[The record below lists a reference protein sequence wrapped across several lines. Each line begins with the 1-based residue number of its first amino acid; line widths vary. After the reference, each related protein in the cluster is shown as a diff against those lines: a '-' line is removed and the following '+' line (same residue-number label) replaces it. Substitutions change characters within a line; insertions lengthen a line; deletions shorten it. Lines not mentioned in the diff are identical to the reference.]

1 MPIVRIPGKGDV
13 RFPDNM
19 TPYQIQLAIEREI
32 LPGRKPEAI
41 SAPKRPEGGFLTGL
55 QGIGAATAAIPAY
68 FEKAVEEIR
77 DELKSPVEKAREAAR
92 VREFGPVAA
101 RSQAQMEAA
110 KQQTNVQMAEP
121 EFDTM
126 LGRGLYSGTSSFIQN
141 LPGTVASVIKQTPVP
156 ALANIAAVTAPA
168 TYQKYR
174 ERGAS
179 VGEAAL
185 GTSLETGIELGTEY
199 IPLKKAV
206 SLLGKVGFG
215 SFIKQYLGRE
225 LPSEAVA
232 TILQNAV
239 DTAIANPD
247 KTWADY
253 VKELPAALGETA
265 IATLVPTTVLA
276 GASKV
281 AQTLQREPRAATE
294 ETGEEPGAEA
304 GATSRR
310 PSPPPPPPADMGALT
325 KALGPVGGKV
335 TLQEPSGPQEYTYQG
350 LDEDGSVLLADP
362 DGNVFA
368 EDPAQISA
376 AMKVGAVEPENG
388 LGAVAFGEDV
398 TEGLPP
404 VRAEAAPAP
413 APSGAAVIRPD
424 DVFRGNGVP
433 KITVDQ
439 TDKPF
444 VVRATKQDQID
455 DMIASG
461 LVRPKPGG
469 YGKQQNA
476 QIYFGESETSIPS
489 SIFARPKEGSF
500 TIVGKSENLVGKE
513 GPISIDQLEHI
524 WENRDGKLVD
534 ILPDIIKRNQ
544 EFAPTSTPAPA
555 PVPAP
560 PSSITPKEAPIVRFR
575 KIATGIEAS
584 APPIAEG
591 FTRLWR
597 GNRPGENGKGLLF
610 TNDLPGIALPFQ
622 EGYGGDLTYIDVPSN
637 DLPAYESQG
646 AAAPGAEFFLPPAL
660 ASTAL
665 PLSNFP
671 PSPTAATPAVESIAA
686 PEQMPIDEDV
696 GPYLQEYS
704 KFRTAKQILEI
715 EDNARAI
722 AAERGAS
729 SVSRKDIFEAGMA
742 FDDALFK
749 EPSPAPARARVP
761 APAAAPTV
769 EPAPKAKAEPYR
781 PDKREPAVVW
791 ENFNK
796 AFETQEYPSVNW
808 AIGSDWGMGTTAS
821 AAFSPEGYR
830 RAATER
836 MERLYGPD
844 PTATTA
850 PEPVTEQTL
859 RDAGF
864 TSGEIA
870 SWRSGQGS
878 KDYAEKAGRGFIYY
892 KGDFTPATAENV
904 AKITGL
910 IEADIAKNAATRERL
925 IATDTGKRTVLVGDA
940 RPQLLAENLKDLETS
955 DSKLKAKIEG
965 LNRQLERSTKAAS
978 RDQRRPYQSIEAP
991 LPAAQKEALEEISKV
1006 PSLSRGVRKLLKR
1019 WQTGKINDAD
1029 LAAEI
1034 ADLSEYVDR
1043 MKDGRN
1049 YRAAQKG
1056 RARGADRIM
1065 EVLLREKRKGNV
1077 SAETVDFVSW
1087 VLKGNPNLAEDLA
1100 ISMRVTKQEGVLG
1113 QYDDVLRLMTLFKNR
1128 ASDTAAV
1135 HEMLHHTERMMP
1147 PDVQAEIRKA
1157 WLREFNKAA
1166 EKGKSNVD
1174 INTFFQALRALHG
1187 RTNFTIGYGPAKE
1200 TYGPDKGWDI
1210 AMNLMDAGFVPYSYY
1225 QYVNPS
1231 EFWAVNATEIM
1242 RKRFDVKDST
1252 LARIRNWLG
1261 ELIEK
1266 AKGLFNLSPTSPL
1279 IKALDSLAKAD
1290 GKFNSLTML
1299 QEEGARYM
1307 NVSSLPE
1314 RRARQVLERARAIE
1328 ANGMRNS
1335 VDEIEDVID
1344 DLDAVYKTLPEN
1356 TEIRRAVDGA
1366 SNKLENLLYRI
1377 EDARRPSN
1385 QNVAETEYERA
1396 YRETSAAEDAYY
1408 DFLQNEDDER
1418 RFMDR
1423 RTKARKEFEK
1433 EIDRLFDAKEAA
1445 LKRLRDII
1453 ANEQKATLRTL
1464 NTGTP
1469 DEMKDAIAA
1478 VQKPDDKV
1486 MNDRANIQK
1495 QNRGCD

>member
-1 MPIVRIPGKGDV
+1 MPIVRIPGRGNV
-13 RFPDNM
+13 RFPDDM
-19 TPYQIQLAIEREI
+19 TPYQINLAIEREI

-92 VREFGPVAA
+92 VRAFGPVAA

-126 LGRGLYSGTSSFIQN
+126 LGRGLYSGTSSLIQN
-141 LPGTVASVIKQTPVP
+141 LPGTVASVIKQTPIP
-156 ALANIAAVTAPA
+156 ALANIAAVTAPT

-185 GTSLETGIELGTEY
+185 GTSLETVIELGTEY

-253 VKELPAALGETA
+253 VKELPNALGETA

-310 PSPPPPPPADMGALT
+310 PSPPPPPPADMGALS

-388 LGAVAFGEDV
+388 LGAVAFGEDI

-476 QIYFGESETSIPS
+476 QIYFGESETSTPS
-489 SIFARPKEGSF
+489 SIFARPKEGDF
-500 TIVGKSENLVGKE
+500 TLVGKSENLVGKE

-544 EFAPTSTPAPA
+544 EFAPTPAPAPAPA
-555 PVPAP
+555 PVSRIFQPSGQPAPEPKPAP
-560 PSSITPKEAPIVRFR
+560 PPPSDTSRIFNPRAPAPAPEPTPKIFGEDVTEGQPAP
-575 KIATGIEAS
+575 
-584 APPIAEG
+584 
-591 FTRLWR
+591 
-597 GNRPGENGKGLLF
+597 
-610 TNDLPGIALPFQ
+610 
-622 EGYGGDLTYIDVPSN
+622 
-637 DLPAYESQG
+637 
-646 AAAPGAEFFLPPAL
+646 
-660 ASTAL
+660 
-665 PLSNFP
+665 
-671 PSPTAATPAVESIAA
+671 AATAPATTAPAVESIAA
-686 PEQMPIDEDV
+686 LEQMPIDEDV

-729 SVSRKDIFEAGMA
+729 SVSRKDIFQAGMA

-749 EPSPAPARARVP
+749 EPSPAPARARAPAPVP
-761 APAAAPTV
+761 APTPTV

-850 PEPVTEQTL
+850 PAPVTEQTL

-892 KGDFTPATAENV
+892 RGDFTPATPENV
-904 AKITGL
+904 AEITGR

-925 IATDTGKRTVLVGDA
+925 ITTDTGKRTVLVGDA
-940 RPQLLAENLKDLETS
+940 RPQLLAENLRDLETS
-955 DSKLKAKIEG
+955 DNKLKAQIEG
-965 LNRQLERSTKAAS
+965 LNRQLERSTKAA
-978 RDQRRPYQSIEAP
+978 AP
-991 LPAAQKEALEEISKV
+991 KPVTEDGLFKSVGAALPAAQAEVLEEAGRI
-1006 PSLSRGVRKLLKR
+1006 PSLSRNVRKTLKAWR
-1019 WQTGKINDAD
+1019 DGKIDDAD

-1034 ADLSEYVDR
+1034 ADLAEYIDR

-1049 YRAAQKG
+1049 YRVAQKG
-1056 RARGADRIM
+1056 KARGADRVM

-1087 VLKGNPNLAEDLA
+1087 VLKGNPNLAEGLA
-1100 ISMRVTKQEGVLG
+1100 ISTLTTKKEGVEG

-1128 ASDTAAV
+1128 ASDTTAV

-1166 EKGKSNVD
+1166 EKAKFGMPID
-1174 INTFFQALRALHG
+1174 TFFKALRAVHG
-1187 RTNFTIGYGPAKE
+1187 RTNFTIGYGVDKD
-1200 TYGPDKGWDI
+1200 TYGPDKAWGL
-1210 AMNLMDAGFVPYSYY
+1210 AMKLMDAGLVPYSYY

-1261 ELIEK
+1261 ELVEK

-1299 QEEGARYM
+1299 QEDSAAMTGAPYM

-1328 ANGMRNS
+1328 VKGMRNS
-1335 VDEIEDVID
+1335 VDEIEDVLE
-1344 DLDAVYKTLPEN
+1344 DLDAVYKTLPED
-1356 TEIRRAVDGA
+1356 TEIRRAVDDA
-1366 SNKLENLLYRI
+1366 SNKLESLLYRI

-1445 LKRLRDII
+1445 LKRLRNII
-1453 ANEQKATLRTL
+1453 AKEQKAALKTM

-1469 DEMKDAIAA
+1469 EEMKAAIAA

-1486 MNDRANIQK
+1486 MDERANMQK